1 MDFERDFK
9 GVWIPK
15 EIWLNDELTML
26 EKCILVEI
34 DSLDNEDGCNASNDY
49 LAKFCQCGITKVAT
63 TISKLIKMGLIY
75 QEAFNGRV
83 RILKS
88 RLSKSE
94 RQTFKKCKA
103 QQEKE
108 SETKSEKESN
118 KEKDKKLIKEKEY
131 IINIDDYK
139 ENSIINNRAKES
151 LNFSLICEQEG
162 VGETSPNEE
171 KREKPTKERKVNPT
185 IEDVYEYANSRG
197 RGDLAKMFYDY
208 YEATNWYDSKGNK
221 VKSWKGKFIT
231 WENNNPKKMQKQETN
246 TFDILKKMLLE
257 EQSKNGN

>member
-34 DSLDNEDGCNASNDY
+34 DSLDNEDGCNASNEY
-49 LAKFCQCGITKVAT
+49 LAKFCQCTEKTITR
-63 TISKLIKMGLIY
+63 TITKLIKMGLIY
-75 QEAFNGRV
+75 QKSFNGRV
-83 RILKS
+83 RVLKS
-88 RLSKSE
+88 CLGSMDKMS
-94 RQTFKKCKA
+94 RQTSKNVQA

-108 SETKSEKESN
+108 SETKREKERT

-197 RGDLAKMFYDY
+197 RGDIAKMFYDY

-231 WENNNPKKMQKQETN
+231 WENNNPKKEQKQEFN
-246 TFDILKKMLLE
+246 AFDYLKSIIE
-257 EQSKNGN
+257 EN